1 MGFTELVIFVFE
13 ILGTVSFALAG
24 SMTAIKKGMDLFGV
38 VLLGVITATGGGMIR
53 DVLRGSFPPAAFTD
67 SIYVVLAAFTSL
79 LLFLVV
85 RHHKD
90 AYLANTDTVDAVNN
104 FFDAMGLGA
113 FTVTGTQIA
122 ISAGFGDNL
131 FFAVALGVITGT
143 GGGLLRD
150 IIVNEIPVVLKKH
163 VYAVASIVGGLL
175 YFLLHRQEA
184 DAAASAV
191 VTIVVVFGLRV
202 AATHYRWNLPRAL

>member
-1 MGFTELVIFVFE
+1 M
-13 ILGTVSFALAG
+13 
-24 SMTAIKKGMDLFGV
+24 
-38 VLLGVITATGGGMIR
+38 
-53 DVLRGSFPPAAFTD
+53 
-67 SIYVVLAAFTSL
+67 VLAAFTSL

-122 ISAGFGDNL
+122 ISTGFGDNL

-191 VTIVVVFGLRV
+191 VTIGVVFGLRV